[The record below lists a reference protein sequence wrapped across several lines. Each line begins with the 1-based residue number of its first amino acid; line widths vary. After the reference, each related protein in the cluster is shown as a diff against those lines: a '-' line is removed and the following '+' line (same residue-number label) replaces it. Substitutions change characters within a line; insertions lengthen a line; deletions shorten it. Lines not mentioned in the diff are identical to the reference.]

1 MSAIELPDCV
11 EVLTGPSP
19 AHSVIW
25 LHGLGADG
33 HDFDPVVPALI
44 RPGLPVI
51 RFVFPHAPLIPV
63 TLNNGHV
70 MRAWYDILSIDGD
83 QRQVDLQG
91 ILHTRELVNALI
103 EQEKARGVPSGNIV
117 LAGFSQGGVIAYM
130 AGLSHDE
137 RLAGVIGLSTY
148 LPDRS
153 WLAANRSPLNLST
166 PVFAGHGDDDDVVP
180 SSLGRT
186 AADALLAA
194 GYPLQWHS
202 YPMPHT
208 VCPEELDD
216 IADFLLAVLR

>member
-1 MSAIELPDCV
+1 
-11 EVLTGPSP
+11 
-19 AHSVIW
+19 
-25 LHGLGADG
+25 
-33 HDFDPVVPALI
+33 
-44 RPGLPVI
+44 
-51 RFVFPHAPLIPV
+51 
-63 TLNNGHV
+63 
-70 MRAWYDILSIDGD
+70 
-83 QRQVDLQG
+83 
-91 ILHTRELVNALI
+91 
-103 EQEKARGVPSGNIV
+103 
-117 LAGFSQGGVIAYM
+117 
-130 AGLSHDE
+130 SHDE